1 MKRSRFSEEQIVY
14 AIRQAESGT
23 PVGDLCRQ
31 LGVSEATFYTWKKK
45 YAHLGVSELRRLRQ
59 VEEENSRLKRLV
71 ADLSLDKHML
81 SEALRKKVY
90 GPHAAETWLA
100 GFKIPSKSVA
110 CGPVDSRSSAGPP
123 GIEPVMRRI
132 NPPYGSGFAISPTPD
147 LGSDTYGSGCYYAEK
162 AGP

>member
-14 AIRQAESGT
+14 AIRQAEGGT

-90 GPHAAETWLA
+90 GPPAAGNWPT
-100 GFKIPSKSVA
+100 
-110 CGPVDSRSSAGPP
+110 
-123 GIEPVMRRI
+123 
-132 NPPYGSGFAISPTPD
+132 GSGTP
-147 LGSDTYGSGCYYAEK
+147 SR
-162 AGP
+162 